1 MSDLYYYSE
10 IRGCIALKDI
20 KKGTLIVSDRTNCFT
35 DGNDECLEPDYKG
48 EVLEAQNF
56 VKRILSSF
64 FQMSE
69 NDQAQY
75 LKLPNKFDDTKS
87 FPQAAIQLK
96 YFESLIKRSDEDFNE
111 KKLKVIAIFATNN
124 FSYPVESNGES
135 YAPGIIGVVASKWQ
149 HGVIIKVSQFH
160 HSCQPNTVTESY
172 LETFE
177 VRAITKIKAGQE
189 ITLSHFG
196 GSDPSYS
203 MFPLKAR
210 QMILYEQLFFIC
222 SCQLCQKQNEEIRVE
237 TEIGKA
243 LREVTEKYLYESV
256 REEMEERSG
265 FFTQH
270 SWKESPRFKQ
280 YFTENSKKAR
290 PYIENVKNLF
300 NYGKEKKV
308 QPICLYTLLQNGYFV
323 ASLIYQLTEH
333 KYQKMFFEKEAINFA
348 KSAMKFENILGSE
361 FVRPEVWRNRQ
372 KFGTATYLFPTNSTF
387 NDGRYKGID
396 IEGPMDPLDCYSLPL
411 LFSAF

>member
-1 MSDLYYYSE
+1 M
-10 IRGCIALKDI
+10 
-20 KKGTLIVSDRTNCFT
+20 
-35 DGNDECLEPDYKG
+35 
-48 EVLEAQNF
+48 EAQSY
-56 VKRILSSF
+56 VKSILSSF
-64 FQMSE
+64 FKMSKT
-69 NDQAQY
+69 DQEEF
-75 LKLPNKFDDTKS
+75 LNLPNMYNDTKS
-87 FPQAAIQLK
+87 FPDSITNLK
-96 YFESLIKRSDEDFNE
+96 YFESLTKRSDEDFDE

-222 SCQLCQKQNEEIRVE
+222 SCPLCQKQNEEIRVE

-265 FFTQH
+265 FFTMH
-270 SWKESPRFKQ
+270 SWKDSPRFKQ

-290 PYIENVKNLF
+290 QYFENVKNLF

-308 QPICLYTLLQNGYFV
+308 QPICLYTLLQNGYWV
-323 ASLIYQLTEH
+323 ASMIFQITEH
-333 KYQKMFFEKEAINFA
+333 KYQRMFFDL
-348 KSAMKFENILGSE
+348 AMLSIDDGVIIGTIDTIFERLGLHLKLKTQFKFEIIKAL
-361 FVRPEVWRNRQ
+361 
-372 KFGTATYLFPTNSTF
+372 KFKSRWSTK
-387 NDGRYKGID
+387 NQQNN
-396 IEGPMDPLDCYSLPL
+396 
-411 LFSAF
+411 

>member
-56 VKRILSSF
+56 VKRILLSF
-64 FQMSE
+64 FEMSE
-69 NDQAQY
+69 NDQDQY

-87 FPQAAIQLK
+87 FPQSAIQLK
-96 YFESLIKRSDEDFNE
+96 HFESVIKRSDEDFNE
-111 KKLKVIAIFATNN
+111 KKLKVIAIFATNK
-124 FSYPVESNGES
+124 FSYPVESYGES
-135 YAPGIIGVVASKWQ
+135 CAPGIIGVVASKLQ

-160 HSCQPNTVTESY
+160 HSCRPNTDIDNCGAIY
-172 LETFE
+172 E

-189 ITLSHFG
+189 ISLSHFG
-196 GSDPSYS
+196 ASNPLCS
-203 MFPLKAR
+203 MLPLKAR
-210 QMILYEQLFFIC
+210 KTILLEQMFFIC
-222 SCQLCQKQNEEIRVE
+222 SCQLCQEQNEEILME
-237 TEIGKA
+237 TEIGKS
-243 LREVTEKYLYESV
+243 LRMVTEKYLIKSV
-256 REEMEERSG
+256 REETAIQVG
-265 FFTQH
+265 FLLVH
-270 SWKESPRFKQ
+270 RWKESPNFKQ

-290 PYIENVKNLF
+290 QYFEIVKDLY

-308 QPICLYTLLQNGYFV
+308 QPICLYQLLVNGYWV
-323 ASLIYQLTEH
+323 ASIIFQLTEH
-333 KYQKMFFEKEAINFA
+333 KYQKIIFEKEAINFA
-348 KSAMKFENILGSE
+348 KSAVKFESVLGRE

-372 KFGTATYLFPTNSTF
+372 KFGTKTYLIPSNSTF
-387 NDGRYKGID
+387 SDERLKDID
-396 IEGPMDPLDCYSLPL
+396 IDGPMDPLDCYSLPL

>member
-20 KKGTLIVSDRTNCFT
+20 KKGTLIVSDRTNCFA
-35 DGNDECLEPDYKG
+35 DGDDECLRPDYKG

-69 NDQAQY
+69 NDQDQY

-96 YFESLIKRSDEDFNE
+96 YFESLIKRSDEDFDA
-111 KKLKVIAIFATNN
+111 KKLKVIAIFATNK
-124 FSYPVESNGES
+124 FSYPVESYGES
-135 YAPGIIGVVASKWQ
+135 HAPGIIGVVATKWQ
-149 HGVIIKVSQFH
+149 YGVIIKVSQFH
-160 HSCQPNTVTESY
+160 HSCRPNTVTESY
-172 LETFE
+172 LDTFE
-177 VRAITKIKAGQE
+177 VRAIAKIKAGQE
-189 ITLSHFG
+189 ISLSHF
-196 GSDPSYS
+196 DPSYS

-210 QMILYEQLFFIC
+210 QIILLEQLFLIC
-222 SCQLCQKQNEEIRVE
+222 SCQLCQEQNEEIRVE

-243 LREVTEKYLYESV
+243 LREVTEKYLYKSV
-256 REEMEERSG
+256 REEMETRSG
-265 FFTQH
+265 FDSMH

-290 PYIENVKNLF
+290 QHIEIVKNLF

-308 QPICLYTLLQNGYFV
+308 QPICLYTLLQNGYWV
-323 ASLIYQLTEH
+323 ASLIFQLTEH

-348 KSAMKFENILGSE
+348 KCAVKFENILGSE

-372 KFGTATYLFPTNSTF
+372 KFGTETYLMPTNSTF
-387 NDGRYKGID
+387 NDGRLKDITID
-396 IEGPMDPLDCYSLPL
+396 GPMDPLDCYSLPL

>member
-20 KKGTLIVSDRTNCFT
+20 KKGTLIVSDHTNCFA
-35 DGNDECLEPDYKG
+35 DGNDECLETDYKG

-64 FQMSE
+64 FEMSE

-75 LKLPNKFDDTKS
+75 LKLPNKFEDTKS

-124 FSYPVESNGES
+124 FSYPVESYGES
-135 YAPGIIGVVASKWQ
+135 HAPGIIGLIASKWQ
-149 HGVIIKVSQFH
+149 YGVIIKVSQFH
-160 HSCQPNTVTESY
+160 HSCRPNTVTESY
-172 LETFE
+172 LEMFE

-189 ITLSHFG
+189 ISLSHFG
-196 GSDPSYS
+196 GSDPSYG

-210 QMILYEQLFFIC
+210 KIILYNDLFFIC
-222 SCQLCQKQNEEIRVE
+222 SCQLCQEQNEEIRVE
-237 TEIGKA
+237 TEIGKV
-243 LREVTEKYLYESV
+243 LREVTEKYLVKSV
-256 REEMEERSG
+256 REEMAIRSG
-265 FFTQH
+265 FFTTH

-280 YFTENSKKAR
+280 YYTENSKKAR
-290 PYIENVKNLF
+290 QYIAIIKDLF

-308 QPICLYTLLQNGYFV
+308 QPICLYTLLQNGYWV
-323 ASLIYQLTEH
+323 ASMIFQITEH

-348 KSAMKFENILGSE
+348 KSAVKFENILGSE
-361 FVRPEVWRNRQ
+361 FVRPEVWRNRK
-372 KFGTATYLFPTNSTF
+372 KFGTETYLIPTNSTF
-387 NDGRYKGID
+387 NDGRFKDITID
-396 IEGPMDPLDCYSLPL
+396 GPMDPLDCYSLPL